1 MNRDQKFF
9 DMYSLVIGALAAV
22 GLAFVV
28 LAMKLSDL
36 TQEVYT
42 QDTEEYQAGIEER
55 IKPLSEVYLPGD
67 TVASARP
74 AAVAPATPEPVATV
88 MTGPQVYNSACIA
101 CHGTGVGG
109 APKFGDAAVW
119 AERLAKGTDVLHEHA
134 LQGFTGSTGVMPA
147 KGGRTDL
154 SDQEII
160 DAVDYIL
167 AESQ

>member
-9 DMYSLVIGALAAV
+9 DLYSLVIGALAAV
-22 GLAFVV
+22 GLAFLV
-28 LAMKLSDL
+28 LAMKVSDL
-36 TQEVYT
+36 TQGVYT
-42 QDTEEYQAGIEER
+42 QEGDEFQSGITER
-55 IKPLSEVYLPGD
+55 IKPLSEVYLPGEA
-67 TVASARP
+67 VASARP
-74 AAVAPATPEPVATV
+74 AAVAQATPEPVATV

-109 APKFGDAAVW
+109 APKFGDPAAW
-119 AERLAKGTDVLHEHA
+119 ADRIAKGADTLHEHA
-134 LQGFTGSTGVMPA
+134 LQGFTGSSGVMPA

-167 AESQ
+167 AESK

>member
-1 MNRDQKFF
+1 
-9 DMYSLVIGALAAV
+9 
-22 GLAFVV
+22 
-28 LAMKLSDL
+28 
-36 TQEVYT
+36 
-42 QDTEEYQAGIEER
+42 
-55 IKPLSEVYLPGD
+55 
-67 TVASARP
+67 
-74 AAVAPATPEPVATV
+74 

-109 APKFGDAAVW
+109 APKFGDAAAW
-119 AERLAKGTDVLHEHA
+119 AERISKGEDVLHENA
-134 LQGFTGSTGVMPA
+134 LKGFTGSTGVMPA